1 MTKYTTRVHPVFGH
15 RVLEPM
21 PTQNELE
28 DFYRNSYYQLID
40 EGKRAAD
47 IARSRRGGA
56 EAEEQATWLRETL
69 HADIGHAVK
78 KYSSGKKVLE
88 VGCGLGLLLADM
100 RDQGF
105 EVEGIDLG
113 SIAVDEVRKKGFT
126 AYLGSFEELVKTQ
139 VIKPETYD
147 AVLFVNVLEQTFDP
161 VLNLKTAES
170 VLKPGG
176 VAIVRS
182 GNDFNPLQK
191 IFHGE
196 KDSKPYWVSPP
207 EHIHYLSFNAMEKM
221 LEAAALQ
228 PVYRQSDFPMELF
241 LLLGYD
247 YTSDSR
253 LGAECHSRRV
263 SLERKLPSELRRD
276 LYSAFA
282 QLELGR
288 CMFVVGQKK
297 AI

>member
-1 MTKYTTRVHPVFGH
+1 MTKYTTREHPLFGH
-15 RVLEPM
+15 RVLYPM
-21 PTQNELE
+21 PTKNELE

-56 EAEEQATWLRETL
+56 EADEQATWLRETL
-69 HADIGHAVK
+69 HADIGYTIK

-88 VGCGLGLLLADM
+88 VGCGLGLLMSDL

-113 SIAVDEVRKKGFT
+113 SIAVDEAKKKGFA
-126 AYLGSFEELVKTQ
+126 AYLGSFEELVKNQ
-139 VIKPETYD
+139 VIKPEAYD

-161 VLNLKTAES
+161 VLNLKAAEH

-176 VAIVRS
+176 VVIVRS
-182 GNDFNPLQK
+182 GNDFNPLQTVY
-191 IFHGE
+191 HGDN
-196 KDSKPYWVSPP
+196 DSKPYWVSPP
-207 EHIHYLSFNAMEKM
+207 EHIHYLSFNSMEKM
-221 LEAAALQ
+221 LGAAALQ
-228 PVYRQSDFPMELF
+228 PVYKQSDFPMELF

-247 YTSDSR
+247 YTSDSQ
-253 LGAECHSRRV
+253 LGAECHNRRV
-263 SLERKLPSELRRD
+263 SLERKLPSELRREI
-276 LYSAFA
+276 YSAFA
-282 QLELGR
+282 QLGLGR